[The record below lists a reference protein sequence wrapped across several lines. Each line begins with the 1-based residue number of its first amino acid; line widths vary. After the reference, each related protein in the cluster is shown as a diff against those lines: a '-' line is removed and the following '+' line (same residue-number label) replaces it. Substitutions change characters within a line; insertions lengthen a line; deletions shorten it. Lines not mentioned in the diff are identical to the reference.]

1 MYLIK
6 VLSYILFLILCILTI
21 FAILL
26 LNDFFFDKNIMND
39 MKLKKAQVSV
49 ITLTLSA
56 TIIKFFIEVQEKY
69 VLISDF
75 IANILVLSFSIFLL
89 IFLFVKKDSKSTSK
103 TQKGKSV
110 NKNSKKTIMKI
121 YLFHVYYLLLQSYYT
136 KNLKKLLKMQMF

>member
-110 NKNSKKTIMKI
+110 NKNSKKP
-121 YLFHVYYLLLQSYYT
+121 
-136 KNLKKLLKMQMF
+136 